1 MRYVKKICSLAFEIE
16 LNRFYLWMV
25 VQDTTSKIR
34 QYLGVTLTILMHYRL
49 VGVGCETNTAASIH
63 FYAF

>member
-34 QYLGVTLTILMHYRL
+34 QYLGVTLTIFDENALDWREL
-49 VGVGCETNTAASIH
+49 DVKSAED
-63 FYAF
+63 